1 MIRIRCGDEGMR
13 LSFICAALEEQLAI
27 QTWRMGEMPR
37 RGGGVWSSAP
47 AIEAGEKSG
56 QT

>member
-1 MIRIRCGDEGMR
+1 MIRIRRGDEGMR

-47 AIEAGEKSG
+47 AIEAGEKRG
-56 QT
+56 